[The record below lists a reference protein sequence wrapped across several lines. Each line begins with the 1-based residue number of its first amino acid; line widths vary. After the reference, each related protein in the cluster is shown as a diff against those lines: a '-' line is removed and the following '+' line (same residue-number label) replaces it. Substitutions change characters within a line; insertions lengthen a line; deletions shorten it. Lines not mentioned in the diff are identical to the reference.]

1 MRTRSV
7 LLIAAFVLC
16 AFFASAADLTIDMQV
31 NTAAKDYANN
41 YFTFKGGNH
50 SADKDQFVL
59 AADGTTGASKL
70 GATELFNTYRFDVRG
85 KNHAGRLRSLFL
97 YPVADDGTRTG
108 DNLQVSKAADGTV
121 MVRYVHRGTAYEI
134 VTDKTGALV
143 LPTTTAR
150 MRKIGHSDNQ
160 IHADFSSNGKTPRRR
175 LGQGVERLDRGRQDG
190 RLDHVQDRQD
200 HPGCRRQRVLRLR
213 RHPEVLPRGQHLQ
226 DRRRAERG
234 QEVRRHPLR

>member
-70 GATELFNTYRFDVRG
+70 GSTELFNTYRFDVRG
-85 KNHAGRLRSLFL
+85 KKTMPGGLRSLFL
-97 YPVADDGTRTG
+97 YAVADDGTRTG
-108 DNLQVSKAADGTV
+108 DDLQVSKAADGTV

-143 LPTTTAR
+143 LPTTAAR

-160 IHADFSSNGKTPRRR
+160 IHADFSSNGKPS
-175 LGQGVERLDRGRQDG
+175 GVDWAKVWNASIADG
-190 RLDHVQDRQD
+190 KQVGTTASKTGKIAPDV
-200 HPGCRRQRVLRLR
+200 
-213 RHPEVLPRGQHLQ
+213 
-226 DRRRAERG
+226 AESEFFALAG
-234 QEVRRHPLR
+234 SLKFTFAGNLLKIAGELNAVKK

>member
-16 AFFASAADLTIDMQV
+16 AFAASAADLTIDMQV

-41 YFTFKGGNH
+41 YLTFKGANN
-50 SADKDQFVL
+50 SVDKDQFVL

-70 GATELFNTYRFDVRG
+70 LSTELFNSYRFDVRG
-85 KNHAGRLRSLFL
+85 KKTMPGGLRSLFL
-97 YPVADDGTRTG
+97 YAVADDGTRTG
-108 DNLQVSKAADGTV
+108 DNLQVSKAADGTI

-143 LPTTTAR
+143 LPTTTVR

-160 IHADFSSNGKTPRRR
+160 IHADFSSNGKAS
-175 LGQGVERLDRGRQDG
+175 GVDWAKVWNASIADG
-190 RLDHVQDRQD
+190 KQVGSTTSKTGKIAPDVADSEFF
-200 HPGCRRQRVLRLR
+200 VLAGTLKFTFAGNILKIAG
-213 RHPEVLPRGQHLQ
+213 ELNAVKK
-226 DRRRAERG
+226 
-234 QEVRRHPLR
+234 

>member
-1 MRTRSV
+1 V

-70 GATELFNTYRFDVRG
+70 GTTELFNTYRFDVRG
-85 KNHAGRLRSLFL
+85 KKTMPGGLRSLFL
-97 YPVADDGTRTG
+97 YAVADDGTRTG

-143 LPTTTAR
+143 LPATTAR

-160 IHADFSSNGKTPRRR
+160 IHADFSSNGKPS
-175 LGQGVERLDRGRQDG
+175 GVDWAKVWNASIADG
-190 RLDHVQDRQD
+190 KQVGSTASKTGKIAPDV
-200 HPGCRRQRVLRLR
+200 
-213 RHPEVLPRGQHLQ
+213 
-226 DRRRAERG
+226 AESEFFALAG
-234 QEVRRHPLR
+234 TLKFTFAGNLLKIAGELNAVKK

>member
-85 KNHAGRLRSLFL
+85 KKTMPGGLRSLFL

-108 DNLQVSKAADGTV
+108 DNLQVSKAADGTI

-143 LPTTTAR
+143 LPTTSAR
-150 MRKIGHSDNQ
+150 MRKIGHTDNQ
-160 IHADFSSNGKTPRRR
+160 IHADFSSNGKPSGVDWAKVWNASIADGKQVGSTTSKTGKITPD
-175 LGQGVERLDRGRQDG
+175 V
-190 RLDHVQDRQD
+190 
-200 HPGCRRQRVLRLR
+200 
-213 RHPEVLPRGQHLQ
+213 
-226 DRRRAERG
+226 AESEFFAFAG
-234 QEVRRHPLR
+234 TLKFSLAGNIFKIAGELNAVKK

>member
-16 AFFASAADLTIDMQV
+16 AFAASAADLTIDFQV

-50 SADKDQFVL
+50 AADKDQFVL

-70 GATELFNTYRFDVRG
+70 GSTELFNTYRFDVRG
-85 KNHAGRLRSLFL
+85 KKTMPGGLRSLFL
-97 YPVADDGTRTG
+97 YAVADDGTRTG
-108 DNLQVSKAADGTV
+108 DDLQVSKAADGTI

-134 VTDKTGALV
+134 VTDKTGALE
-143 LPTTTAR
+143 LPTTVAR

-160 IHADFSSNGKTPRRR
+160 IHADFSSNGKPS
-175 LGQGVERLDRGRQDG
+175 GVDWAKVWNASIADG
-190 RLDHVQDRQD
+190 KQVGSTASKTGKIAPDV
-200 HPGCRRQRVLRLR
+200 
-213 RHPEVLPRGQHLQ
+213 
-226 DRRRAERG
+226 AESEFFALAG
-234 QEVRRHPLR
+234 TLKFTFAGNLLKIAGELNAVKK

>member
-16 AFFASAADLTIDMQV
+16 AFAASAADLTIDMQV
-31 NTAAKDYANN
+31 NVAAKDYANN
-41 YFTFKGGNH
+41 YLTFKGANN
-50 SADKDQFVL
+50 SVEKDQFVV
-59 AADGTTGASKL
+59 DGTSGASKL
-70 GATELFNTYRFDVRG
+70 LSTELFNSYRFDVRG
-85 KNHAGRLRSLFL
+85 KKTMPGGLRSLFL

-143 LPTTTAR
+143 LPTTAAR

-160 IHADFSSNGKTPRRR
+160 IHADFSSNGKPS
-175 LGQGVERLDRGRQDG
+175 GVDWAKVWNASIADG
-190 RLDHVQDRQD
+190 KQVGTTASKTGKIAPDV
-200 HPGCRRQRVLRLR
+200 
-213 RHPEVLPRGQHLQ
+213 
-226 DRRRAERG
+226 AESEFFALAG
-234 QEVRRHPLR
+234 TLKFTFAGNLLKIAGELNAVKK